1 MGVVL
6 NLCCSLLNLLAPWTC
21 NYFTFQ
27 MGNLFLFVYF
37 EITKQ
42 YMFYGESYTV
52 QTQKEVGPKVRTV
65 KATSFFFFFF
75 KKKDTETTFIWQEI
89 LANSRVQ
96 EESLSSPCM
105 FSGLHTSPAPEW
117 KDHMS
122 KRKAGRHN
130 VHSSCRSV
138 TDVPQEPLAIRLN
151 FSKLWVSQLQNRCDE
166 TLTSQDTGNNL
177 DGS

>member
-1 MGVVL
+1 MAFPYMGVVL

-65 KATSFFFFFF
+65 KATSFFFFL
-75 KKKDTETTFIWQEI
+75 KKERYRDHIH
-89 LANSRVQ
+89 LA
-96 EESLSSPCM
+96 
-105 FSGLHTSPAPEW
+105 
-117 KDHMS
+117 
-122 KRKAGRHN
+122 
-130 VHSSCRSV
+130 
-138 TDVPQEPLAIRLN
+138 
-151 FSKLWVSQLQNRCDE
+151 
-166 TLTSQDTGNNL
+166 GNP
-177 DGS
+177 G